1 MKQLYMSL
9 EVYGMDSYYHFQLM
23 AKTFSTSFTVDNYL
37 MEVSFVKEDGV
48 FVYGIGRIRCLLVD
62 LFVDGIPYMDLICLF
77 DLDEED
83 RLCIERGEVPKK
95 KKRQNSSPDDDDIDF
110 DAPIE
115 RRVLHRKHHN
125 YLSSQGFGDMDE
137 EEMRKSTVFENLQE
151 KMAAMK
157 LQMDIEDAG
166 VEVSDVDEEW
176 EEEQARRH
184 LKDLSKKVVV
194 PEKQKKVKVI
204 KPKYKKKDGE
214 MYGQLQ
220 LYYFSMDFYSCIH
233 IIVFVV

>member
-1 MKQLYMSL
+1 
-9 EVYGMDSYYHFQLM
+9 M

-48 FVYGIGRIRCLLVD
+48 IVYGISRIQNWLVD
-62 LFVDGIPYMDLICLF
+62 LFVDGIPYMDLISLF

-95 KKRQNSSPDDDDIDF
+95 KKRASSDEEDIDF

-115 RRVLHRKHHN
+115 RRVLNRKHHN

-157 LQMDIEDAG
+157 LEMELEDAG

-214 MYGQLQ
+214 VYGKL
-220 LYYFSMDFYSCIH
+220 
-233 IIVFVV
+233 

>member
-1 MKQLYMSL
+1 
-9 EVYGMDSYYHFQLM
+9 M

-48 FVYGIGRIRCLLVD
+48 IVYGISRIQNWLVD
-62 LFVDGIPYMDLICLF
+62 LFVDGIPYMDLISLF

-95 KKRQNSSPDDDDIDF
+95 KKRTSSDEEDIDF

-115 RRVLHRKHHN
+115 RRVLNRKHHN
-125 YLSSQGFGDMDE
+125 YLSQGFGDMDE

-157 LQMDIEDAG
+157 LEMELEDAG

-194 PEKQKKVKVI
+194 PEKRKKVKVI

-214 MYGQLQ
+214 VYGKL
-220 LYYFSMDFYSCIH
+220 
-233 IIVFVV
+233 